1 MGRGI
6 ESLEQVYH
14 IFLTGVLVILAI
26 LVIFCLI
33 RAIIGPR
40 VADRI
45 V

>member
-40 VADRI
+40 VAMP
-45 V
+45 